1 MILPLTIQDVSFEIG
16 GIRLIKDLNCTL
28 EAGPR
33 TMILGANGAGKSLFL
48 RLCHGLIRP
57 TTGRVLWQGAK
68 GRDPADAQA
77 MVFQRPVMLRRSVAA
92 NVDYALKLRGMA
104 AAERR
109 AAVED
114 ALGHTGLR
122 RLADNPARVLSVGEQ
137 QKLALARAWALQPEV
152 LFLDEPTA
160 SLDPTA
166 THAVEQ
172 IINAIDAAGT
182 RIVMT
187 THDLGQARRLGDEVM
202 FLNRGRLLEK
212 TPAERFFSEP
222 ENDLAQAFLKGE
234 LLWWQRGRDNLKK
247 NRPNRED
254 NDDEKADDGNGNGIG
269 GACLCRAW
277 GRSGGGGNVHHRR
290 LDHLD
295 PELRPLR
302 LHPAPVHHQDGYHGP
317 RHRRRH
323 RTGGSSG

>member
-1 MILPLTIQDVSFEIG
+1 MILPLTFQDVSFEIG

-114 ALGHTGLR
+114 ALDHTGLR

-160 SLDPTA
+160 SLDPAA

-234 LLWWQRGRDNLKK
+234 LLWWQRGRDNLKRK
-247 NRPNRED
+247 PP
-254 NDDEKADDGNGNGIG
+254 KQ
-269 GACLCRAW
+269 
-277 GRSGGGGNVHHRR
+277 RR
-290 LDHLD
+290 
-295 PELRPLR
+295 
-302 LHPAPVHHQDGYHGP
+302 Q
-317 RHRRRH
+317 
-323 RTGGSSG
+323 

>member
-160 SLDPTA
+160 SLDPAA

-222 ENDLAQAFLKGE
+222 ENDLAQAVLKGE
-234 LLWWQRGRDNLKK
+234 LLWWQRGRDNLKRNPPK
-247 NRPNRED
+247 Q
-254 NDDEKADDGNGNGIG
+254 
-269 GACLCRAW
+269 
-277 GRSGGGGNVHHRR
+277 RR
-290 LDHLD
+290 
-295 PELRPLR
+295 
-302 LHPAPVHHQDGYHGP
+302 Q
-317 RHRRRH
+317 
-323 RTGGSSG
+323 

>member
-160 SLDPTA
+160 SLDPAA

-222 ENDLAQAFLKGE
+222 ENDLAQAFLKGQ

-247 NRPNRED
+247 NRPNR
-254 NDDEKADDGNGNGIG
+254 
-269 GACLCRAW
+269 
-277 GRSGGGGNVHHRR
+277 RR
-290 LDHLD
+290 
-295 PELRPLR
+295 
-302 LHPAPVHHQDGYHGP
+302 Q
-317 RHRRRH
+317 
-323 RTGGSSG
+323 

>member
-212 TPAERFFSEP
+212 ALAERFFSEP

-247 NRPNRED
+247 KPP
-254 NDDEKADDGNGNGIG
+254 KQ
-269 GACLCRAW
+269 
-277 GRSGGGGNVHHRR
+277 RR
-290 LDHLD
+290 
-295 PELRPLR
+295 
-302 LHPAPVHHQDGYHGP
+302 Q
-317 RHRRRH
+317 
-323 RTGGSSG
+323 

>member
-1 MILPLTIQDVSFEIG
+1 MILPLTFQDVSFEIG

-160 SLDPTA
+160 SLDPAA

-234 LLWWQRGRDNLKK
+234 LLWWQRGRDNLKRNLPK
-247 NRPNRED
+247 Q
-254 NDDEKADDGNGNGIG
+254 
-269 GACLCRAW
+269 
-277 GRSGGGGNVHHRR
+277 RR
-290 LDHLD
+290 
-295 PELRPLR
+295 
-302 LHPAPVHHQDGYHGP
+302 Q
-317 RHRRRH
+317 
-323 RTGGSSG
+323 

>member
-160 SLDPTA
+160 SLDPAA

-234 LLWWQRGRDNLKK
+234 LLWWQRGRDNLKRNLPK
-247 NRPNRED
+247 Q
-254 NDDEKADDGNGNGIG
+254 
-269 GACLCRAW
+269 
-277 GRSGGGGNVHHRR
+277 RR
-290 LDHLD
+290 
-295 PELRPLR
+295 
-302 LHPAPVHHQDGYHGP
+302 Q
-317 RHRRRH
+317 
-323 RTGGSSG
+323 

>member
-1 MILPLTIQDVSFEIG
+1 MILPLTFQDVSFEIG

-234 LLWWQRGRDNLKK
+234 LLWWQRGRDNLKRK
-247 NRPNRED
+247 PP
-254 NDDEKADDGNGNGIG
+254 KQ
-269 GACLCRAW
+269 
-277 GRSGGGGNVHHRR
+277 RR
-290 LDHLD
+290 
-295 PELRPLR
+295 
-302 LHPAPVHHQDGYHGP
+302 Q
-317 RHRRRH
+317 
-323 RTGGSSG
+323 

>member
-160 SLDPTA
+160 SLDPAA

-247 NRPNRED
+247 KPP
-254 NDDEKADDGNGNGIG
+254 KQ
-269 GACLCRAW
+269 
-277 GRSGGGGNVHHRR
+277 RR
-290 LDHLD
+290 
-295 PELRPLR
+295 
-302 LHPAPVHHQDGYHGP
+302 Q
-317 RHRRRH
+317 
-323 RTGGSSG
+323 

>member
-182 RIVMT
+182 RIIMT

-234 LLWWQRGRDNLKK
+234 LLWWQRGRDNLKRK
-247 NRPNRED
+247 PP
-254 NDDEKADDGNGNGIG
+254 KPI
-269 GACLCRAW
+269 
-277 GRSGGGGNVHHRR
+277 
-290 LDHLD
+290 
-295 PELRPLR
+295 
-302 LHPAPVHHQDGYHGP
+302 
-317 RHRRRH
+317 
-323 RTGGSSG
+323 

>member
-1 MILPLTIQDVSFEIG
+1 MILPLTFQDVSFEIG

-57 TTGRVLWQGAK
+57 TTGRVRWQGAK

-109 AAVED
+109 DAVED
-114 ALGHTGLR
+114 ALDHTGLR

-160 SLDPTA
+160 SLDPAA

-234 LLWWQRGRDNLKK
+234 LLWWQRGRDNLKRNLPK
-247 NRPNRED
+247 Q
-254 NDDEKADDGNGNGIG
+254 
-269 GACLCRAW
+269 
-277 GRSGGGGNVHHRR
+277 RR
-290 LDHLD
+290 
-295 PELRPLR
+295 
-302 LHPAPVHHQDGYHGP
+302 Q
-317 RHRRRH
+317 
-323 RTGGSSG
+323 

>member
-48 RLCHGLIRP
+48 RLCHVLIRP

-160 SLDPTA
+160 SLDPAA

-234 LLWWQRGRDNLKK
+234 LLWWQRGRDNLKRK
-247 NRPNRED
+247 PP
-254 NDDEKADDGNGNGIG
+254 KQ
-269 GACLCRAW
+269 
-277 GRSGGGGNVHHRR
+277 RR
-290 LDHLD
+290 
-295 PELRPLR
+295 
-302 LHPAPVHHQDGYHGP
+302 Q
-317 RHRRRH
+317 
-323 RTGGSSG
+323 

>member
-57 TTGRVLWQGAK
+57 TSGRVLWQGAK

-114 ALGHTGLR
+114 ALGLTGLR
-122 RLADNPARVLSVGEQ
+122 RFADNPARVLSVGEQ

-160 SLDPTA
+160 SLDPAA

-212 TPAERFFSEP
+212 ALAERFFSEP
-222 ENDLAQAFLKGE
+222 ENDLAQAFLRGE
-234 LLWWQRGRDNLKK
+234 LLWWQRGRDNLKRK
-247 NRPNRED
+247 PP
-254 NDDEKADDGNGNGIG
+254 KQ
-269 GACLCRAW
+269 
-277 GRSGGGGNVHHRR
+277 RR
-290 LDHLD
+290 
-295 PELRPLR
+295 
-302 LHPAPVHHQDGYHGP
+302 Q
-317 RHRRRH
+317 
-323 RTGGSSG
+323 

>member
-1 MILPLTIQDVSFEIG
+1 MILPLTFQDVSFEIG

-160 SLDPTA
+160 SLDPAA

-212 TPAERFFSEP
+212 APAERFFSEP

-234 LLWWQRGRDNLKK
+234 LLWWQRGRDNLKRNLPK
-247 NRPNRED
+247 Q
-254 NDDEKADDGNGNGIG
+254 
-269 GACLCRAW
+269 
-277 GRSGGGGNVHHRR
+277 RR
-290 LDHLD
+290 
-295 PELRPLR
+295 
-302 LHPAPVHHQDGYHGP
+302 Q
-317 RHRRRH
+317 
-323 RTGGSSG
+323 

>member
-48 RLCHGLIRP
+48 RLCHGLIQP

-122 RLADNPARVLSVGEQ
+122 RLADNPARVLSIGEQ

-160 SLDPTA
+160 SLDPAA

-234 LLWWQRGRDNLKK
+234 LLWWQRGRDNLKRK
-247 NRPNRED
+247 PP
-254 NDDEKADDGNGNGIG
+254 KQ
-269 GACLCRAW
+269 
-277 GRSGGGGNVHHRR
+277 RR
-290 LDHLD
+290 
-295 PELRPLR
+295 
-302 LHPAPVHHQDGYHGP
+302 Q
-317 RHRRRH
+317 
-323 RTGGSSG
+323 

>member
-1 MILPLTIQDVSFEIG
+1 MILPLTFQDVSFEIG

-212 TPAERFFSEP
+212 ALAERFFSEP

-234 LLWWQRGRDNLKK
+234 LLWWQRGRDNLKRK
-247 NRPNRED
+247 PP
-254 NDDEKADDGNGNGIG
+254 KQ
-269 GACLCRAW
+269 
-277 GRSGGGGNVHHRR
+277 RR
-290 LDHLD
+290 
-295 PELRPLR
+295 
-302 LHPAPVHHQDGYHGP
+302 Q
-317 RHRRRH
+317 
-323 RTGGSSG
+323 

>member
-1 MILPLTIQDVSFEIG
+1 MILPLTFQDVSFEIG

-160 SLDPTA
+160 SLDPAA

-234 LLWWQRGRDNLKK
+234 LLWWQRGRDNLKRK
-247 NRPNRED
+247 PP
-254 NDDEKADDGNGNGIG
+254 KPI
-269 GACLCRAW
+269 
-277 GRSGGGGNVHHRR
+277 
-290 LDHLD
+290 
-295 PELRPLR
+295 
-302 LHPAPVHHQDGYHGP
+302 
-317 RHRRRH
+317 
-323 RTGGSSG
+323 

>member
-122 RLADNPARVLSVGEQ
+122 RLAGNPARVLSIGEQ

-212 TPAERFFSEP
+212 ALAERFFSEP

-234 LLWWQRGRDNLKK
+234 LLWWQRGRDNLKRK
-247 NRPNRED
+247 PP
-254 NDDEKADDGNGNGIG
+254 KQ
-269 GACLCRAW
+269 
-277 GRSGGGGNVHHRR
+277 RR
-290 LDHLD
+290 
-295 PELRPLR
+295 
-302 LHPAPVHHQDGYHGP
+302 Q
-317 RHRRRH
+317 
-323 RTGGSSG
+323 